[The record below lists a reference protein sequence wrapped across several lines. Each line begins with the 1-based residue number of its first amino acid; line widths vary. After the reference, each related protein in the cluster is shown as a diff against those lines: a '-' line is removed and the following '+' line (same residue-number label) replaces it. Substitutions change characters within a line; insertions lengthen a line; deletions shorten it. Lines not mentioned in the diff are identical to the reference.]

1 MAKTKAGG
9 STKNGRDSKGRRLG
23 IKLSDGQF
31 ATTGSIIFRQRGT
44 RIFPGKNVAK
54 GGDDSLFCLIDGFV
68 KFETIKNRK
77 YASVYPQ
84 KIQ

>member
-44 RIFPGKNVAK
+44 KIFPGKNVAR
-54 GGDDSLFCLIDGFV
+54 GNDDSLFALIDGFV
-68 KFETIKNRK
+68 KFETIRKRK
-77 YASVYPQ
+77 YASIYTERV
-84 KIQ
+84 